1 MLTEFSNLNALWTS
15 LIVEEL
21 VRNRV
26 DYFCLSPGFR
36 NSPLTVSIARNKKAH
51 SVIHYDERGAA
62 FHAMGYA
69 RATRHPAV
77 LVCTSGT
84 AAANF
89 MPAVIEASM
98 DMVPL
103 IVLTADRPPELRHT
117 GANQTIDQVKLYGDY
132 VRWFCDL
139 PCPDADIE
147 PGFVLT
153 TVDQAVHRAT
163 RPPAGPVHIN
173 CMFREPLA
181 PVGPKKDFAHY
192 LSGIKRWMEN
202 QKPYTEYDRAPSV
215 PDAETVAKATT
226 IISEADRGI
235 LVVGRLRNSEEQ
247 EAVKTVACHLNWP
260 TFPDISSGLRLGVT
274 SDNVIAYYDQLL
286 LSDEFAESCQP
297 LTVLHFGSIPT
308 SKRLQQLLEKSHP
321 SEYIMV
327 AGHPW
332 RYDPSHRV
340 TMRIEADADEFCK
353 QLLTLIEQPRAN
365 RPWLE
370 QFTTASDIAG
380 RILRERLDDSDRLS
394 EPAVARLISQN
405 IQPDSGLFVSNSM
418 PIRDMDMY
426 ADLHGPVVTVACN
439 RGASGI
445 DGIIAS
451 ATGFACGLNKPV
463 TLLIG
468 DLAFLHDV
476 NSLALLKSAV
486 HPHPLVIVVINND
499 GGGLFSFLPIA
510 QVKEA
515 FEPFFGTPHGLS
527 FDKAADMFGL
537 DYYCPDSKESF
548 ITSYLS
554 AQKENH
560 SAIIEIKS
568 NRAENYSFHQAL
580 QKKIISALNNL

>member
-1 MLTEFSNLNALWTS
+1 MLTEFSSLNALWTS

-62 FHAMGYA
+62 FHALGYA
-69 RATRHPAV
+69 RATRRPAV
-77 LVCTSGT
+77 LICTSGT
-84 AAANF
+84 AAADF

-103 IVLTADRPPELRHT
+103 IVLTADRPPELRNT
-117 GANQTIDQVKLYGDY
+117 GANQTIDQVKLYGGY

-153 TVDQAVHRAT
+153 TVDQTVYRAT

-181 PVGPKKDFAHY
+181 PIGPKKDFARH
-192 LSGIKRWMEN
+192 LSGIKRWMKD
-202 QKPYTEYDRAPSV
+202 QSPYTEYMYVPSA
-215 PDAETVAKATT
+215 PDAETIAKATT
-226 IISEADRGI
+226 IISEADKGI
-235 LVVGRLRNSEEQ
+235 IVVGRLRNSEEQ
-247 EAVKTVACHLNWP
+247 EAVKMVACHLNWP

-274 SDNVIAYYDQLL
+274 SDNLIAYYDQVL
-286 LSDEFAESCQP
+286 LSNEFAESCQP
-297 LTVLHFGSIPT
+297 LTVVHFGSIPT
-308 SKRLQQLLEKSHP
+308 SKRLQQFLKKNRL

-340 TMRIEADADEFCK
+340 TMRIEADVEEFCK
-353 QLLTLIEQPRAN
+353 QLLALIEQPRAN

-370 QFTTASDIAG
+370 QFTTASDIVG
-380 RILRERLDDSDRLS
+380 RILHEVIDDDDRMS
-394 EPAVARLISQN
+394 EPSVSRLISQN
-405 IQPDSGLFVSNSM
+405 IQQNSGLFVSNSM

-426 ADLHGPVVTVACN
+426 AAPHGSVVTVACN

-476 NSLALLKSAV
+476 NSLALLKSAA

-537 DYYCPDSKESF
+537 DYCCPDSKESF
-548 ITSYLS
+548 ISSYLS
-554 AQKENH
+554 AQNENR

-568 NRAENYSFHQAL
+568 DRAENYRFHQVV
-580 QKKIISALNNL
+580 QEKIISALNNL

>member
-1 MLTEFSNLNALWTS
+1 
-15 LIVEEL
+15 
-21 VRNRV
+21 
-26 DYFCLSPGFR
+26 
-36 NSPLTVSIARNKKAH
+36 
-51 SVIHYDERGAA
+51 
-62 FHAMGYA
+62 
-69 RATRHPAV
+69 PAV
-77 LVCTSGT
+77 MICTSGT

-117 GANQTIDQVKLYGDY
+117 GANQVIDQVKLYGDY
-132 VRWFCDL
+132 VRWFYDL
-139 PCPDADIE
+139 PCPDTNIE
-147 PGFVLT
+147 PQFVLT
-153 TVDQAVHRAT
+153 TIDQAVYRSVHA
-163 RPPAGPVHIN
+163 PAGPVHIN

-181 PVGPKKDFAHY
+181 PIGQKKDFARH
-192 LSGIKRWMEN
+192 LSGIKRWMKD
-202 QKPYTEYDRAPSV
+202 QSPYTEYIYVPSA

-226 IISEADRGI
+226 IISEADKGI
-235 LVVGRLRNSEEQ
+235 IVVGRLRNKEKQ
-247 EAVKTVACHLNWP
+247 KAVKTVARHLNWP
-260 TFPDISSGLRLGVT
+260 TFPDISSGLRLGVK

-297 LTVLHFGSIPT
+297 LTVLHFGSVPT
-308 SKRLQQLLEKSHP
+308 SKRLQQFIERGCM
-321 SEYIMV
+321 EDYIMV

-340 TMRIEADADEFCK
+340 TMRIEADIEEFCK
-353 QLLTLIEQPRAN
+353 QLLALIEQPRAN

-370 QFTTASDIAG
+370 QFTTASDIVG
-380 RILRERLDDSDRLS
+380 RVLHEVIDDDDRLS

-405 IQPDSGLFVSNSM
+405 IRPDSGLFVSNSM

-426 ADLHGPVVTVACN
+426 ADPHGPVVTVACN

-476 NSLALLKSAV
+476 NSLALLKSLA

-510 QVKEA
+510 KVKEA

-548 ITSYLS
+548 VTSYLS
-554 AQKENH
+554 AQKENR

-568 NRAENYSFHQAL
+568 DRAENYRFHQAL